1 MGHQLIL
8 FEKKKNM
15 ECILELEQDSTTTL
29 EGLIM
34 DFSVD
39 LLVFLA
45 TLTNIGV
52 ISCVIFRVT
61 KFDSGVLLLLQLA
74 GNYIF

>member
-1 MGHQLIL
+1 MEGIEEQET
-8 FEKKKNM
+8 FEN
-15 ECILELEQDSTTTL
+15 LV
-29 EGLIM
+29 M

-61 KFDSGVLLLLQLA
+61 KFDSGFLLLLQLA
-74 GNYIF
+74 GNYSNYLPIINSNYLAK

>member
-1 MGHQLIL
+1 MEGIEEQET
-8 FEKKKNM
+8 FEN
-15 ECILELEQDSTTTL
+15 LV
-29 EGLIM
+29 M

-61 KFDSGVLLLLQLA
+61 KFDSGFLLLLQLA
-74 GNYIF
+74 GNYSNYYKSNYVYLPK

>member
-1 MGHQLIL
+1 MEGIEEQET
-8 FEKKKNM
+8 FEN
-15 ECILELEQDSTTTL
+15 LV
-29 EGLIM
+29 M

-52 ISCVIFRVT
+52 ICCITFRVT
-61 KFDSGVLLLLQLA
+61 KFDSGFLLLLQLA
-74 GNYIF
+74 GNYSNYYKSNYVYLPK

>member
-1 MGHQLIL
+1 
-8 FEKKKNM
+8 M
-15 ECILELEQDSTTTL
+15 EGIDEQDSTTFENL
-29 EGLIM
+29 VM

-52 ISCVIFRVT
+52 ISCVIFRV
-61 KFDSGVLLLLQLA
+61 KNFDSGFILLLQLA
-74 GNYIF
+74 GKYSH

>member
-1 MGHQLIL
+1 VGHQLIL
-8 FEKKKNM
+8 FEKKK
-15 ECILELEQDSTTTL
+15 IWRALLELEQDSTRTL
-29 EGLIM
+29 EDLIM

-52 ISCVIFRVT
+52 ISCVIFKVT